1 MYISKIECF
10 VNPFVLTHMPHRRW
24 VARLAYGHPR
34 GTTKK
39 IFILLV
45 PWESIHDAS
54 LYKTV
59 SKSLYLV
66 FAFIVGEFS
75 LRIFL
80 LVLAT

>member
-24 VARLAYGHPR
+24 VALLAYGHPR

-39 IFILLV
+39 IFILPV
-45 PWESIHDAS
+45 PWECICDAS

-75 LRIFL
+75 LNFL